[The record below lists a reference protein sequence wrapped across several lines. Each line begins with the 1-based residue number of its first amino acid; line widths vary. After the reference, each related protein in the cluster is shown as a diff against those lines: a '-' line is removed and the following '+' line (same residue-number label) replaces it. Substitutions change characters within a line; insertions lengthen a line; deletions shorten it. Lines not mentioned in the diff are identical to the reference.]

1 MTDDVLLSLV
11 IVIAL
16 WVAVAQVLKGR
27 SPAGYWYVAGYPLT
41 VIRMLW
47 TWKRQVVQ
55 VGLVGDRRGTRVLIA
70 GMAVQGQTLKP
81 IIPNLRPGRPLRD
94 GLLARVRLLPG
105 QVPDEYAKQSEAIM
119 HAWRMQ
125 AVRISS
131 PRRGWVEIRVFHTD
145 PLSGLVVRDASWP
158 QRGEPSDAPSRE
170 MSLAVVVGVREDARP
185 WVIDLRQVPHWMI
198 VGATRSGKS
207 TLIHSL
213 VVALSVLP
221 VALVGVDLKG
231 GLELSVY
238 GPRLSGLATT
248 RKEAAGLL
256 EAVLDLAFGRMDQ
269 CRLAGVQ
276 SIWQLPQVPP
286 PVIVLVDEVAELYLQ
301 GGGSDKVLRDQCAAA
316 LLRLAQLGAALG
328 ICLLICGQRIG
339 SDLGAGATAL
349 RAQLGGRISHRV
361 NDDETAKMCLGDVF
375 PEAVEAVLLLTP
387 ADQGIAVTTDGMGG
401 WVRARSALT
410 SAQQAADVA
419 KKNTAMTPALLG
431 IARPYQVGGGDAT

>member
-1 MTDDVLLSLV
+1 MTVDMVLCLV
-11 IVIAL
+11 FVVAV
-16 WVAVAQVLKGR
+16 WVALAQILRGR
-27 SPAGYWYVAGYPLT
+27 SPVGYWYLSGYPLT

-47 TWKRQVVQ
+47 TWKRLVVQ
-55 VGLVGDRRGTRVLIA
+55 VGLVGDRRGARVLIA
-70 GMAVQGQTLKP
+70 GMAVHGQTLKP
-81 IIPNLRPGRPLRD
+81 IVPNLRPGRPLRD
-94 GLLARVRLLPG
+94 GLVARVRLLPG
-105 QVPDEYAKQSEAIM
+105 QVPEEYAKQSEAIL
-119 HAWRMQ
+119 HAWRVQ
-125 AVRISS
+125 AVRVSS
-131 PRRGWVEIRVFHTD
+131 PRRGWVEIRAFCTD
-145 PLSGLVVRDASWP
+145 PLSGLVVRDASWS
-158 QRGEPSDAPSRE
+158 RSGDPSDTPTGG
-170 MSLAVVVGVREDARP
+170 MSLALVVGVREDARA
-185 WVIDLRQVPHWMI
+185 WVIDLRLVPHWMI

-221 VALVGVDLKG
+221 VALVGIDLKG

-238 GPRLSGLATT
+238 RPRLSGLATT

-276 SIWQLPQVPP
+276 TIWQLPEVPS

-301 GGGSDKVLRDQCAAA
+301 SDASEKALRDQCAAT

-328 ICLLICGQRIG
+328 ICLLVCGQRIG

-361 NDDETAKMCLGDVF
+361 NDEETAKMCLGDVF
-375 PEAVEAVLLLTP
+375 PEAVQAVLMLTP
-387 ADQGIAVTTDGMGG
+387 ADQGVAVSTDGMGG

-410 SAQQAADVA
+410 SAQQAADIA
-419 KKNTAMTPALLG
+419 KQNTAMTPVLAG
-431 IARPYQVGGGDAT
+431 IARPEQPGGGEAA